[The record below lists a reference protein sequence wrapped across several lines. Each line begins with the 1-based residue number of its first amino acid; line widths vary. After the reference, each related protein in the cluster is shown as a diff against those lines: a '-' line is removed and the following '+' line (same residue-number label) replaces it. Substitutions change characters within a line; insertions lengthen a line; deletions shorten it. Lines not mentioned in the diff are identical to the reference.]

1 MAKEVKF
8 GTWLFSI
15 NNNQKE
21 LQRALQESSSI
32 MKTYIKKPILT
43 LLFVAFSITTSWAQ
57 SPLAYLEQTY
67 PQLTE
72 LYREELIKYPAH
84 YIFAV
89 DVSGTMNQ
97 YSGFVLQ
104 ALRPFFQALPDNDRV
119 DVIPFG
125 TEALPN
131 MLSYCG
137 VINSDVRGALNQNI
151 GNLYTDPS
159 YQQGFKGYT
168 DIPKAVNAIAK
179 VIQNNRD
186 YKVNVV
192 VLLTDFRND
201 VKGDSPSERKLN
213 SQEINDLNTA
223 ICAATNNIYTRSIA
237 LELPVNKNMPG
248 YCLSQLK
255 EQVFPKENGGMEIVP
270 LTNPGVMI
278 GQWFEQLKR
287 DIMVTK
293 LKAVIDNANR
303 LSPINLTTSTNIDG
317 KVKAEVHWTPNKL
330 YPTMQIDSTYMD
342 GKDFV
347 FENNK
352 ENFTQTQD
360 SVLELDLGQIKHQ
373 SYGLHHLQ
381 DSINLG
387 LKLPTPYDDELTSL
401 GIQKPLPNT
410 KKAEDRWIF
419 TFFLPFWLTVVLAVL
434 LLAYILLI
442 LKAIK
447 RNASESFRGTV
458 DIYDKVGR
466 QIGNT
471 IMVKCKGGS
480 FLIGDGGTNGC
491 QVNGAAWTVSVEK
504 TTYSPLLVF
513 KKPNFFWKAKKGFA
527 KSGNKQRG
535 YLGRYGNGKKLV
547 NIECGSSY
555 DAITNS
561 ITIRLNNK

>member
-1 MAKEVKF
+1 MSF
-8 GTWLFSI
+8 
-15 NNNQKE
+15 
-21 LQRALQESSSI
+21 R
-32 MKTYIKKPILT
+32 MKTMFRRIITCLVVILSCSH
-43 LLFVAFSITTSWAQ
+43 AFAQ

-72 LYREELIKYPAH
+72 LYREELSKYPAH

-97 YSGFVLQ
+97 YSGFVVQ

-201 VKGDSPSERKLN
+201 VKGDSPSERKLKPK
-213 SQEINDLNTA
+213 EIEDLNTV
-223 ICAATNNIYTRSIA
+223 IGAATNNIFTRSIA

-248 YCLSQLK
+248 YCLPQLK
-255 EQVFPKENGGMEIVP
+255 EQVFPTENGGMEIVP
-270 LTNPGVMI
+270 LTNPDVMI

-303 LSPINLTTSTNIDG
+303 LNPINLKTTTNIDG
-317 KVKAEVHWTPNKL
+317 KVKAEVHWTPSKL

-342 GKDFV
+342 GTDFV

-352 ENFTQTQD
+352 ENFTQTRD
-360 SVLELDLGQIKHQ
+360 SVLELELGQIKHQ
-373 SYGLHHLQ
+373 SYGFHHLQ
-381 DSINLG
+381 DNINLG

-401 GIQKPLPNT
+401 GVRKPLPNT
-410 KKAEDRWIF
+410 KKAEDRWLF
-419 TFFLPFWLTVVLAVL
+419 TFFLPFWLTLTL
-434 LLAYILLI
+434 LILLI
-442 LKAIK
+442 LYILGVIKAIA
-447 RNASESFRGTV
+447 RNNSLCFKGEITFKDAKGNILGS
-458 DIYDKVGR
+458 KVRLPKQSPSTSLTFG
-466 QIGNT
+466 
-471 IMVKCKGGS
+471 KGGS
-480 FLIGDGGTNGC
+480 PRCKVDDAEWQFVIEKKKSNPFLVFTKPYFAWHATMKYVVDGGKMPC
-491 QVNGAAWTVSVEK
+491 
-504 TTYSPLLVF
+504 
-513 KKPNFFWKAKKGFA
+513 
-527 KSGNKQRG
+527 
-535 YLGRYGNGKKLV
+535 GKL
-547 NIECGSSY
+547 SY
-555 DAITNS
+555 DNNTMIQVICGTSRNDITHRVR
-561 ITIRLNNK
+561 IQLT

>member
-1 MAKEVKF
+1 MSF
-8 GTWLFSI
+8 
-15 NNNQKE
+15 
-21 LQRALQESSSI
+21 R
-32 MKTYIKKPILT
+32 MKTMFRRIITCLVVILSCSH
-43 LLFVAFSITTSWAQ
+43 AFAQ

-72 LYREELIKYPAH
+72 LYREELSKYPAH

-97 YSGFVLQ
+97 YSGTVTE

-137 VINSDVRGALNQNI
+137 VINPAVKEALNNNI
-151 GNLYTDPS
+151 KNLYSDPT

-179 VIQNNRD
+179 VLQNNRD

-201 VKGDSPSERKLN
+201 VKGDKPSERKLTD
-213 SQEINDLNTA
+213 SEINELNTA
-223 ICAATNNIYTRSIA
+223 IGAATNNIYTRSIA

-248 YCLSQLK
+248 YCLTQLK
-255 EQVFPKENGGMEIVP
+255 EQIFPTENGGMEIVP

-278 GQWFEQLKR
+278 SQWFEQLKR

-303 LSPINLTTSTNIDG
+303 LNPIELKTTTNIDG
-317 KVKAEVHWTPNKL
+317 NVKAEINWTPSKL
-330 YPTMQIDSTYMD
+330 YPTMKIDSTFMD
-342 GKDFV
+342 SPEYIFV
-347 FENNK
+347 NNK
-352 ENFTQTQD
+352 ENFCETTD
-360 SVLELDLGQIKHQ
+360 NILKLKLGKIKHEKW
-373 SYGLHHLQ
+373 GLHHLK

-387 LKLPTPYDDELTSL
+387 LQLPTPYDDELATL
-401 GIQKPLPNT
+401 GVKKPLPNT
-410 KKAEDRWIF
+410 KKEENRLLF
-419 TFFLPFWLTVVLAVL
+419 TFFLPFWLTVVLAAL
-434 LLAYILLI
+434 LIAYILLI
-442 LKAIK
+442 IKAIK
-447 RNASESFRGTV
+447 RNTSETFRGTV

-471 IMVKCKGGS
+471 IMVKCKSNS
-480 FLIGDGGTNGC
+480 FTIGEGGTNGC
-491 QVNGAAWTVSVEK
+491 QVNGATWTISVEK

-513 KKPNFFWKAKKGFA
+513 KKPNFLWKAKKGFA

-547 NIECGSSY
+547 SIECGSSY
-555 DAITNS
+555 DAISNS
-561 ITIRLNNK
+561 ITIKLNSK

>member
-1 MAKEVKF
+1 
-8 GTWLFSI
+8 
-15 NNNQKE
+15 
-21 LQRALQESSSI
+21 
-32 MKTYIKKPILT
+32 MKRV
-43 LLFVAFSITTSWAQ
+43 LLAITIFCLSAPYAWCQ

-72 LYREELIKYPAH
+72 LYREELSKYPAH

-97 YSGFVLQ
+97 YSGFVVQ

-137 VINSDVRGALNQNI
+137 VINSDVKGALNQNI

-186 YKVNVV
+186 YKVNVI

-201 VKGDSPSERKLN
+201 VQGDHPSERKLKP
-213 SQEINDLNTA
+213 QEIEDMNTA
-223 ICAATNNIYTRSIA
+223 IGAATNNIYTRSIA

-248 YCLSQLK
+248 YCLPQLK
-255 EQVFPKENGGMEIVP
+255 EQVFPTENGGMEIVP
-270 LTNPGVMI
+270 LTNPDVMI

-303 LSPINLTTSTNIDG
+303 LNPIRLEATTNIDG
-317 KVKAEVHWTPNKL
+317 KVEAEVHWTPSKL

-342 GKDFV
+342 GTEFI

-352 ENFTQTQD
+352 ENFTQTRD
-360 SVLELDLGQIKHQ
+360 TVLQLELGQIKHQ
-373 SYGLHHLQ
+373 SYGFHHLQ

-387 LKLPTPYDDELTSL
+387 LKLPTPYDDELASL
-401 GIQKPLPNT
+401 GVRKPLPNT
-410 KKAEDRWIF
+410 KKAEDRWLF
-419 TFFLPFWLTVVLAVL
+419 TFFLPFWLTLTL
-434 LLAYILLI
+434 LILLI
-442 LKAIK
+442 LYIIGVIKAIA
-447 RNASESFRGTV
+447 RNNKLCFKGNITF
-458 DIYDKVGR
+458 YDA
-466 QIGNT
+466 QGNQLGD
-471 IMVKCKGGS
+471 MVRLPKQAPSARLTFGKGGS
-480 FLIGDGGTNGC
+480 PRCKVDDAEWQFI
-491 QVNGAAWTVSVEK
+491 VEK
-504 TTYSPLLVF
+504 KKGNPFLVF
-513 KKPNFFWKAKKGFA
+513 AKPYFAWNCTMKHVVLGKA
-527 KSGNKQRG
+527 KSG
-535 YLGRYGNGKKLV
+535 KLSYDGPTSMRV
-547 NIECGSSY
+547 KCGSSPRELTHSVK
-555 DAITNS
+555 ILLT
-561 ITIRLNNK
+561 

>member
-1 MAKEVKF
+1 MSF
-8 GTWLFSI
+8 
-15 NNNQKE
+15 
-21 LQRALQESSSI
+21 R
-32 MKTYIKKPILT
+32 MKTMFRRIITCLVVILSCSH
-43 LLFVAFSITTSWAQ
+43 AFAQ

-72 LYREELIKYPAH
+72 LYREELSKYPAH

-97 YSGFVLQ
+97 YSGYVVQ

-201 VKGDSPSERKLN
+201 VKGDSPSERKLKPK
-213 SQEINDLNTA
+213 EIEDLNTV
-223 ICAATNNIYTRSIA
+223 IGAATNNIFTRSIA

-248 YCLSQLK
+248 YCLPQLK
-255 EQVFPKENGGMEIVP
+255 EQVFPTENGGMEIVP
-270 LTNPGVMI
+270 LTNPDVMI

-303 LSPINLTTSTNIDG
+303 LNPINLKTTTNIDG
-317 KVKAEVHWTPNKL
+317 KVKAEVHWTPSKL

-342 GKDFV
+342 GTDFV

-352 ENFTQTQD
+352 ENFTQTRD
-360 SVLELDLGQIKHQ
+360 SVLELELGQIKHQ
-373 SYGLHHLQ
+373 SYGFHHLQ
-381 DSINLG
+381 DNINLG

-401 GIQKPLPNT
+401 GVRKPLPNT
-410 KKAEDRWIF
+410 KKAEDRWLF
-419 TFFLPFWLTVVLAVL
+419 TFFLPFWLTLTL
-434 LLAYILLI
+434 LILLI
-442 LKAIK
+442 LYIIGVIKAIA
-447 RNASESFRGTV
+447 RNNSLCFKGNITFYDAEGNQLGDMVRLPKQPASTRLTFG
-458 DIYDKVGR
+458 
-466 QIGNT
+466 
-471 IMVKCKGGS
+471 KGGS
-480 FLIGDGGTNGC
+480 PRCKVDDADWQFI
-491 QVNGAAWTVSVEK
+491 VEK
-504 TTYSPLLVF
+504 KKGNPFLVF
-513 KKPNFFWKAKKGFA
+513 AKPHFAWYCSMKHVALGKA
-527 KSGNKQRG
+527 KSG
-535 YLGRYGNGKKLV
+535 KLSYSGPTSMRV
-547 NIECGSSY
+547 KCGSSPS
-555 DAITNS
+555 DLTHSVKIQLT
-561 ITIRLNNK
+561 

>member
-1 MAKEVKF
+1 M
-8 GTWLFSI
+8 
-15 NNNQKE
+15 
-21 LQRALQESSSI
+21 
-32 MKTYIKKPILT
+32 IKKTIYKAISAT
-43 LLFVAFSITTSWAQ
+43 LFMLCSHLNISAQ

-72 LYREELIKYPAH
+72 LYRDELSKYPAH

-97 YSGFVLQ
+97 YSGFVVQ

-137 VINSDVRGALNQNI
+137 VINPAVKEALNQNI

-168 DIPKAVNAIAK
+168 DIPKVVNAIAK

-201 VKGDSPSERKLN
+201 VKGDKPSERKLKP
-213 SQEINDLNTA
+213 QEIEDLNTA
-223 ICAATNNIYTRSIA
+223 IGAATNNIYTRSIA

-248 YCLSQLK
+248 YCLTQLK
-255 EQVFPKENGGMEIVP
+255 EQVFPTENGGMEIVP
-270 LTNPGVMI
+270 LTNPDVMI

-303 LSPINLTTSTNIDG
+303 MSPIEMKTATSIDG
-317 KVKAEVHWTPNKL
+317 NVSAEIHWTPNKL
-330 YPTMQIDSTYMD
+330 YPTIQIDSTYMD
-342 GKDFV
+342 GNQF
-347 FENNK
+347 FFINNK
-352 ENFTQTQD
+352 KAFTETTD
-360 SVLELDLGQIKHQ
+360 TILELDLGKIKHMN
-373 SYGLHHLQ
+373 YGLHHLS

-387 LKLPTPYDDELTSL
+387 VKLPTPYDEELASL
-401 GIQKPLPNT
+401 GVKKPLPNT
-410 KKAEDRWIF
+410 KKEESRWLF
-419 TFFLPFWLTVVLAVL
+419 TFFLPFWLTVLLAVL
-434 LLAYILLI
+434 LLAHILLI
-442 LKAIK
+442 IKAIK
-447 RNASESFRGTV
+447 RNASETFRGTV
-458 DIYDKVGR
+458 DVYDKVGR

-471 IMVKCKGGS
+471 IMVKCKGKT
-480 FLIGDGGTNGC
+480 FLVGDGGTNGC

-513 KKPNFFWKAKKGFA
+513 KKPNFLWKAKKGFA
-527 KSGNKQRG
+527 KSGKPQRG

-555 DAITNS
+555 DAITHS
-561 ITIRLNNK
+561 ITIRLNTK

>member
-1 MAKEVKF
+1 MPKVLRRAVLCA
-8 GTWLFSI
+8 LFACLSGC
-15 NNNQKE
+15 
-21 LQRALQESSSI
+21 
-32 MKTYIKKPILT
+32 Y
-43 LLFVAFSITTSWAQ
+43 LFAQ

-67 PQLTE
+67 PQLTD
-72 LYREELIKYPAH
+72 LYREELSKYPAH

-97 YSGFVLQ
+97 YSGVVTQ
-104 ALRPFFQALPDNDRV
+104 ALRPFFDALPDNDRV

-137 VINSDVRGALNQNI
+137 VINPAVKGALTQNI
-151 GNLYTDPS
+151 SNLYTDPS

-186 YKVNVV
+186 YKVNVI

-201 VKGDSPSERKLN
+201 VKGDSPSERKLRA
-213 SQEINDLNTA
+213 QEIEDLNTA
-223 ICAATNNIYTRSIA
+223 IGAATNNIYTRSIA
-237 LELPVNKNMPG
+237 LELPVNKSMPG
-248 YCLSQLK
+248 YCLPQLK
-255 EQVFPKENGGMEIVP
+255 ELVFPTENGGMEIVP

-303 LSPINLTTSTNIDG
+303 MNPIELKTETSTDG
-317 KVKAEVHWTPNKL
+317 NVSAEIHWTPNKL

-342 GKDFV
+342 GDQFYFV
-347 FENNK
+347 NNK
-352 ENFTQTQD
+352 EAFTETTEPD
-360 SVLELDLGQIKHQ
+360 LKLDLGKIKHQ
-373 SYGLHHLQ
+373 SYGLHHLA

-387 LKLPTPYDDELTSL
+387 LLLPTPYDDELASL
-401 GIQKPLPNT
+401 GVKKPLPNT
-410 KKAEDRWIF
+410 KKEESRLLF
-419 TFFLPFWLTVVLAVL
+419 TFFLPFWLTALLAAL
-434 LLAYILLI
+434 LLLYILLI
-442 LKAIK
+442 IKAIK
-447 RNASESFRGTV
+447 RNASEQFRGTV

-471 IMVKCKGGS
+471 VMVKCKGKT
-480 FLIGDGGTNGC
+480 FLVGDSGTNGC

-513 KKPNFFWKAKKGFA
+513 KKPNFLWKAKKGFA
-527 KSGNKQRG
+527 KSGKPQRG

-555 DAITNS
+555 DAITHS
-561 ITIRLNNK
+561 ITIRLNTK

>member
-1 MAKEVKF
+1 MKTFIK
-8 GTWLFSI
+8 
-15 NNNQKE
+15 
-21 LQRALQESSSI
+21 RALGAIAIICLSESNVWS
-32 MKTYIKKPILT
+32 
-43 LLFVAFSITTSWAQ
+43 Q

-72 LYREELIKYPAH
+72 LYRDELSKYPAH

-97 YSGFVLQ
+97 YSGFVVQ

-137 VINSDVRGALNQNI
+137 VINPAVKEALNQNI

-168 DIPKAVNAIAK
+168 DIPKVVNAIAK

-201 VKGDSPSERKLN
+201 VKGDKPSERKLKP
-213 SQEINDLNTA
+213 QEIEDLNTA
-223 ICAATNNIYTRSIA
+223 IGAATNNIYTRSIA

-248 YCLSQLK
+248 YCLTQLK
-255 EQVFPKENGGMEIVP
+255 EQVFPTENGGMEIVP
-270 LTNPGVMI
+270 LTNPDVMI

-303 LSPINLTTSTNIDG
+303 MSPIELKTETSIDG
-317 KVKAEVHWTPNKL
+317 NVSAEIHWTPNKL
-330 YPTMQIDSTYMD
+330 YPKMQIDSTFMD
-342 GKDFV
+342 GEQFYFV
-347 FENNK
+347 NNK
-352 ENFTQTQD
+352 EAFTETTD
-360 SVLELDLGQIKHQ
+360 TELKLNLGKIKHH
-373 SYGLHHLQ
+373 SYGLHHLS

-387 LKLPTPYDDELTSL
+387 VQLPTPYDDELTSL
-401 GIQKPLPNT
+401 GVKKPLPNT
-410 KKAEDRWIF
+410 KKEESRWLF
-419 TFFLPFWLTVVLAVL
+419 TFFLPFWLTALLAAL

-442 LKAIK
+442 VKAIK
-447 RNASESFRGTV
+447 RNASEQFRGTV

-471 IMVKCKGGS
+471 IMVKCKSNS

-491 QVNGAAWTVSVEK
+491 QVNGTAWTISVEK

-535 YLGRYGNGKKLV
+535 YLGRYGNGKKLI

-561 ITIRLNNK
+561 VTIRLNNK